1 MRNIYIYIL
10 FLCSFV
16 RRSLF
21 VCYPAKSVFFSQLF
35 FCYFFFLDLCE
46 FMEKNRIIF
55 EIVQLPVF
63 SFSVARF
70 AGFLFLF
77 LFFFCFVFVFP

>member
-70 AGFLFLF
+70 AGFFLF